1 VPALPLGLH
10 LTGVRPT
17 ADGVVVDVVGTGTV
31 LSG

>member
-1 VPALPLGLH
+1 VPALPFGLR

-17 ADGVVVDVVGTGTV
+17 ADGVVVDVAGTNTV